1 MRPILGQK
9 GWRIL
14 LSDPDGK
21 VAQLFEVW
29 DLNRKRARRVA
40 FLIDPNGIVCVVD
53 EQVHGRTHGSDVLKN
68 PSTMARTRQPLT
80 AWIFRKLA

>member
-40 FLIDPNGIVCVVD
+40 FLID
-53 EQVHGRTHGSDVLKN
+53 RTALFALWTNKSMG
-68 PSTMARTRQPLT
+68 ARME
-80 AWIFRKLA
+80 AMC